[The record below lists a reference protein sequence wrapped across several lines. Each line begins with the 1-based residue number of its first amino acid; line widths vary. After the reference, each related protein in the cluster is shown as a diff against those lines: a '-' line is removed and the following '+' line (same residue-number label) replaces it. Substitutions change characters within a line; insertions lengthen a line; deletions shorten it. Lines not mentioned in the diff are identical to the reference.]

1 MISVIVSTYNPERFS
16 AFIQNVEDTIGVEYE
31 ILRIDNPGL
40 MSLCEA
46 YNKGIELAKHPYLCF
61 SHDDIV
67 FGQLNW
73 GKRIIDFF
81 QKNQNYGL
89 LGIAGDSY
97 KTWVPTGWYF
107 PDDRHFCKMDLY
119 QATNSIEDRVHCL
132 RNKPEDKDFDLVVTL
147 DGCWMC
153 TTKEVTEHIKF
164 DELTFTD
171 YHCYDVDYALQVNE
185 RYKVGVMYDLDITH
199 VSHGSYS
206 ANWVLETLKLFRKWS
221 NKLPQSVDPV
231 LHKDISYNEFNGL
244 LFFLGKASE
253 NKVGLCSILK
263 ILYTRKC
270 MYLIDFKYWIYLNK
284 WLLGSMIRYR
294 LKKS

>member
-119 QATNSIEDRVHCL
+119 QATYSVEDRVHCL
-132 RNKPEDKDFDLVVTL
+132 RNRPKDKEFDSVVVL

-153 TTKEVTEHIKF
+153 TTKEVTDIIKF
-164 DELTFTD
+164 DNTTFTD
-171 YHCYDVDYALQVNE
+171 YHCYDIDYALQVGE
-185 RYKVGVMYDLDITH
+185 KYKIAVMYDLNITH
-199 VSHGSYS
+199 VSHGSY
-206 ANWVLETLKLFRKWS
+206 NQKWVQESLKLFKKWRHRLPLSVNFVS
-221 NKLPQSVDPV
+221 NKD
-231 LHKDISYNEFNGL
+231 KSYNELNGF

-253 NKVGLCSILK
+253 NSIGLWCALK
-263 ILYTRKC
+263 ILYTYKC
-270 MYLIDFKYWIYLNK
+270 IQLVGIKNWVYLNK
-284 WLLGSMIRYR
+284 WTLGALLRYI
-294 LKKS
+294 LKKL